1 MLLDEVKATLAME
14 NLTLN
19 EEQEKLLEQYAE
31 GKCSFEQFQ
40 ELIVKLSSSICVIYT
55 FLPFSLIEFLLYQQ
69 HHHWH

>member
-31 GKCSFEQFQ
+31 GKFSFEQFQ
-40 ELIVKLSSSICVIYT
+40 ELIVKL
-55 FLPFSLIEFLLYQQ
+55 LKENKAA
-69 HHHWH
+69 